1 MLEVIVQ
8 NPRDAYLAEKYGA
21 NRMEVVSAISE
32 GGLTPSYGAIKEIV
46 RASKL
51 PAMMMIRPHSFSFVY
66 DETAKIVMER
76 DIELAKEVGVQGI
89 VYGGITENGAIDQA
103 LLEKVIEW
111 KGDLNLTFHRALE
124 ATKDIEASY
133 QVLRTYGK
141 DINQLLTSGGTAN
154 ALDSLPRLKRWIQD
168 SEAQPDSFQVLVGSG
183 VKPENIA
190 TFQATLNHS
199 DYHVGSAA
207 REANDF
213 SKDILKERID
223 ILQQQI
229 NKD

>member
-46 RASKL
+46 RTSKL

-66 DETAKIVMER
+66 DEAAKIVMER

-111 KGDLNLTFHRALE
+111 KGDLDLTFHRALE

-213 SKDILKERID
+213 SKDILKEKID

>member
-8 NPRDAYLAEKYGA
+8 NPRDAYLAEQYGA

-32 GGLTPSYGAIKEIV
+32 GGLTPSFGAIKEIV
-46 RASKL
+46 HVSNL

-66 DETAKIVMER
+66 DESARIVMER
-76 DIELAKEVGVQGI
+76 DIAFAKEVGVQGI
-89 VYGGITENGAIDQA
+89 VYGGITEDGNIDRA
-103 LLEKVIEW
+103 LLEKVIDW
-111 KGDLNLTFHRALE
+111 KGDLDLTFHRALE

-133 QVLRTYGK
+133 KVLREYGK
-141 DINQLLTSGGTAN
+141 DINQLLTSGGTRS

-168 SEAQPDSFQVLVGSG
+168 SKENPDSFQILVGSG

-190 TFQATLNHS
+190 TFQARLNHT

-207 REANDF
+207 REASDF
-213 SKDILKERID
+213 SKDILKEKID
-223 ILQQQI
+223 TLKQHI
-229 NKD
+229 D

>member
-66 DETAKIVMER
+66 DEAAKIVMER

-111 KGDLNLTFHRALE
+111 KGDLDLTFHRALE

-154 ALDSLPRLKRWIQD
+154 ALDSLPRLKCWIQD

-213 SKDILKERID
+213 SKDILKEKID

>member
-51 PAMMMIRPHSFSFVY
+51 PAMMMIRPHNFSFVY
-66 DETAKIVMER
+66 DDAARIVMER

-89 VYGGITENGAIDQA
+89 VYGGITADGDIDQA
-103 LLEKVIEW
+103 LLEKIIEW
-111 KGDLNLTFHRALE
+111 KGDLDLTFHRALE

-141 DINQLLTSGGTAN
+141 DIKQLLTSGGTAS

-168 SEAQPDSFQVLVGSG
+168 SEAQPDSFQILVGSG

-190 TFQATLNHS
+190 TFQATLNHT

-213 SKDILKERID
+213 SKDILKENID

>member
-21 NRMEVVSAISE
+21 DRMEVVSAISE

-66 DETAKIVMER
+66 DEAARIVMER
-76 DIELAKEVGVQGI
+76 DIELAKEVGVKGI
-89 VYGGITENGAIDQA
+89 VYGGITADGDIDQS

-111 KGDLNLTFHRALE
+111 KGDLDLTFHRALE

-141 DINQLLTSGGTAN
+141 DINQLLTSGGTDS

-168 SEAQPDSFQVLVGSG
+168 SQENPDSFQILVGSG

-190 TFQATLNHS
+190 TFQATLNHT

-207 REANDF
+207 REASDF
-213 SKDILKERID
+213 SKDILKEKIAT
-223 ILQQQI
+223 LQQQI
-229 NKD
+229 NNH

>member
-8 NPRDAYLAEKYGA
+8 NPRDAYLAEQYGA

-32 GGLTPSYGAIKEIV
+32 GGLTTSFGAIKEIV
-46 RASKL
+46 RVSNL

-66 DETAKIVMER
+66 DESARIVMER
-76 DIELAKEVGVQGI
+76 DIAFAKEVGVQGI
-89 VYGGITENGAIDQA
+89 VYGGITEDGNIDRA
-103 LLEKVIEW
+103 LLEKVIDW
-111 KGDLNLTFHRALE
+111 KGDLDLTFHRALE

-133 QVLRTYGK
+133 KVLREYGK
-141 DINQLLTSGGTAN
+141 DINQLLTSGGTRS

-168 SEAQPDSFQVLVGSG
+168 SKENPDSFQILVGSG

-190 TFQATLNHS
+190 TFQATLNHT

-207 REANDF
+207 REASDF
-213 SKDILKERID
+213 SKDILKEKID
-223 ILQQQI
+223 TLKQHI
-229 NKD
+229 D

>member
-8 NPRDAYLAEKYGA
+8 NPRDAYLAEQYGA

-32 GGLTPSYGAIKEIV
+32 GGLTPSFGAIKEIV
-46 RASKL
+46 RVSNL

-66 DETAKIVMER
+66 DESARIVMER
-76 DIELAKEVGVQGI
+76 DIAFAKEVGVQGI
-89 VYGGITENGAIDQA
+89 VYGGITEDGNIDRA
-103 LLEKVIEW
+103 LLEKVIDW
-111 KGDLNLTFHRALE
+111 KGDLDLTFHRALE

-133 QVLRTYGK
+133 KVLREYGK
-141 DINQLLTSGGTAN
+141 GINQLLTSGGTRS

-168 SEAQPDSFQVLVGSG
+168 SKENPDSFQILVGSG

-190 TFQATLNHS
+190 TFQATLNHT

-207 REANDF
+207 REASDF
-213 SKDILKERID
+213 SKDILKEKID
-223 ILQQQI
+223 TLKQHI
-229 NKD
+229 D

>member
-8 NPRDAYLAEKYGA
+8 NPRDAYLAEQYGA

-32 GGLTPSYGAIKEIV
+32 GGLTPSFGAIKEIV
-46 RASKL
+46 RVSNL

-66 DETAKIVMER
+66 DESARIVMER
-76 DIELAKEVGVQGI
+76 DIAFAKEVGVQGI
-89 VYGGITENGAIDQA
+89 VYGGITEDGNIDRA
-103 LLEKVIEW
+103 LLEKVIDW

-133 QVLRTYGK
+133 KVLREYGK
-141 DINQLLTSGGTAN
+141 DINQLLTSGGTRS

-168 SEAQPDSFQVLVGSG
+168 SKENPDSFQILVGSG

-190 TFQATLNHS
+190 TFQATLNHT

-207 REANDF
+207 REASDF
-213 SKDILKERID
+213 SKDILKEKID
-223 ILQQQI
+223 TLKQHIE
-229 NKD
+229 

>member
-8 NPRDAYLAEKYGA
+8 NPRDAYLAEQYGA

-32 GGLTPSYGAIKEIV
+32 GGLTPSFGAIKEIV
-46 RASKL
+46 HVSNL

-66 DETAKIVMER
+66 DESARIVMER
-76 DIELAKEVGVQGI
+76 DIAFAKEVGVQGI
-89 VYGGITENGAIDQA
+89 VYGGITEDGNIDRA
-103 LLEKVIEW
+103 LLEKVIDW
-111 KGDLNLTFHRALE
+111 KGDLDLTFHRALE

-133 QVLRTYGK
+133 KVLREYGK
-141 DINQLLTSGGTAN
+141 DINQLLTSGGTRS

-168 SEAQPDSFQVLVGSG
+168 SKENPDSFQILVGSG

-190 TFQATLNHS
+190 TFQATLNHT

-207 REANDF
+207 REASDF
-213 SKDILKERID
+213 SKDILKEKID
-223 ILQQQI
+223 TLKQHI
-229 NKD
+229 D

>member
-8 NPRDAYLAEKYGA
+8 NPRDAYLAEQYGA

-32 GGLTPSYGAIKEIV
+32 GGLTPSFGAIKEIV
-46 RASKL
+46 RVSNL

-66 DETAKIVMER
+66 DESARIVMER
-76 DIELAKEVGVQGI
+76 DIAFAKEVGVQGI
-89 VYGGITENGAIDQA
+89 VYGGITEDGNIDRA
-103 LLEKVIEW
+103 LLEKVIDW
-111 KGDLNLTFHRALE
+111 KGDLDLTFHRALE

-133 QVLRTYGK
+133 KVLREYGK
-141 DINQLLTSGGTAN
+141 DIDQLLTSGGTRS

-168 SEAQPDSFQVLVGSG
+168 SKENPDSFQILVGSG

-190 TFQATLNHS
+190 TFQATLNHT

-207 REANDF
+207 REASDF
-213 SKDILKERID
+213 SKDILKEKID
-223 ILQQQI
+223 TLKQHI
-229 NKD
+229 D

>member
-8 NPRDAYLAEKYGA
+8 NPRDAYLAEQYGA

-32 GGLTPSYGAIKEIV
+32 GGLTPSFGAIKEIV
-46 RASKL
+46 RVSNL

-66 DETAKIVMER
+66 DESARIVMER
-76 DIELAKEVGVQGI
+76 DIAFAKEVGVQGI
-89 VYGGITENGAIDQA
+89 VYGGITEDGNIDRA
-103 LLEKVIEW
+103 LLEKVIDW
-111 KGDLNLTFHRALE
+111 KGDLDLTFHRALE

-133 QVLRTYGK
+133 KVLREYGK
-141 DINQLLTSGGTAN
+141 DINQLLTSGGTRS

-168 SEAQPDSFQVLVGSG
+168 SKENPDSFQILVGSG

-190 TFQATLNHS
+190 TFQATLNHT

-207 REANDF
+207 REASDF
-213 SKDILKERID
+213 SKDILKEKID
-223 ILQQQI
+223 TLKQYI
-229 NKD
+229 D

>member
-8 NPRDAYLAEKYGA
+8 NPRDAYLAEQYGA

-32 GGLTPSYGAIKEIV
+32 GGLTPSFGAIKEIV
-46 RASKL
+46 RVSNL

-66 DETAKIVMER
+66 DESARIVMER
-76 DIELAKEVGVQGI
+76 DIAFAKEVGVQGI
-89 VYGGITENGAIDQA
+89 VYGGITEDGNIDRA
-103 LLEKVIEW
+103 LLEKVIDW
-111 KGDLNLTFHRALE
+111 KGDLDLTFHRALE

-133 QVLRTYGK
+133 KVLREYGK
-141 DINQLLTSGGTAN
+141 DINQLLTSGGTRS

-168 SEAQPDSFQVLVGSG
+168 SKENPDSFQILVGSG

-190 TFQATLNHS
+190 TFKATLNHT

-207 REANDF
+207 REASDF
-213 SKDILKERID
+213 SKDILKGKID
-223 ILQQQI
+223 TLKQHIE
-229 NKD
+229 

>member
-46 RASKL
+46 GASNL
-51 PAMMMIRPHSFSFVY
+51 PAMMMIRPHSFSFIY
-66 DETAKIVMER
+66 DEPARIVMER
-76 DIELAKEVGVQGI
+76 DIELAKEAGVKGI
-89 VYGGITENGAIDQA
+89 VYGGITADGDIDQA

-111 KGDLNLTFHRALE
+111 KGDLDLTFHRALE

-141 DINQLLTSGGTAN
+141 DINQLLTSGGTAS
-154 ALDSLPRLKRWIQD
+154 ALDSLPRLKRWIED
-168 SEAQPDSFQVLVGSG
+168 SQKKPDSFQILVGSG

-190 TFQATLNHS
+190 TFQTTLNHT

-207 REANDF
+207 REASDF
-213 SKDILKERID
+213 SKDILKEKIAT
-223 ILQQQI
+223 LQQQI
-229 NKD
+229 NKH

>member
-8 NPRDAYLAEKYGA
+8 NPRDAYLAEQYGA

-32 GGLTPSYGAIKEIV
+32 GGLTPSFGAIKEIV
-46 RASKL
+46 RVSNL

-66 DETAKIVMER
+66 DESARIVMER
-76 DIELAKEVGVQGI
+76 DIAFAKEVGVQGI
-89 VYGGITENGAIDQA
+89 VYGGITEDGNIDRA
-103 LLEKVIEW
+103 LLEKVIDW
-111 KGDLNLTFHRALE
+111 KGDLDLTFHRALE

-133 QVLRTYGK
+133 KVLREYGK
-141 DINQLLTSGGTAN
+141 DINQLLTSGGTRS

-168 SEAQPDSFQVLVGSG
+168 SKENPDSFQILVGSG

-190 TFQATLNHS
+190 TFQATLNHT

-207 REANDF
+207 REASDF
-213 SKDILKERID
+213 SKDILKEKID
-223 ILQQQI
+223 TLKQHI
-229 NKD
+229 D

>member
-66 DETAKIVMER
+66 DDAARIVMER

-89 VYGGITENGAIDQA
+89 VYGGITADGDIDQA
-103 LLEKVIEW
+103 LLEKIIEW
-111 KGDLNLTFHRALE
+111 KGDLDLTFHRALE

-141 DINQLLTSGGTAN
+141 DIKQLLTSGGTAS

-168 SEAQPDSFQVLVGSG
+168 SEAQPDSFQILVGSG
-183 VKPENIA
+183 VKAENIA
-190 TFQATLNHS
+190 TFQATLNHT

-213 SKDILKERID
+213 SKDILKENID

>member
-8 NPRDAYLAEKYGA
+8 NPRDAYLAEQYGA

-32 GGLTPSYGAIKEIV
+32 GGLTPSFGAIKEIV
-46 RASKL
+46 RVSNL

-66 DETAKIVMER
+66 DESARIVMER
-76 DIELAKEVGVQGI
+76 DIAFAKEVGVQGI
-89 VYGGITENGAIDQA
+89 VYGGISEDGNIDRA
-103 LLEKVIEW
+103 LLEKVIDW
-111 KGDLNLTFHRALE
+111 KGDLDLTFHRALE

-133 QVLRTYGK
+133 KVLREYGK
-141 DINQLLTSGGTAN
+141 DINQLLTSGGTRS

-168 SEAQPDSFQVLVGSG
+168 SKENPDSFQILVGSG

-190 TFQATLNHS
+190 TFQATLNHT

-207 REANDF
+207 REASDF
-213 SKDILKERID
+213 SKDILKEKID
-223 ILQQQI
+223 TLKQHI
-229 NKD
+229 D

>member
-66 DETAKIVMER
+66 DDAARIVMER

-89 VYGGITENGAIDQA
+89 VYGGITADGDIDQA
-103 LLEKVIEW
+103 LLEKIIEW
-111 KGDLNLTFHRALE
+111 KGDLDLTFHRALE

-141 DINQLLTSGGTAN
+141 DIKHLLTSGGTAS

-168 SEAQPDSFQVLVGSG
+168 SEAQPDSFQILVGSG

-190 TFQATLNHS
+190 TFQATLNHT

-213 SKDILKERID
+213 SKDILKENID

>member
-8 NPRDAYLAEKYGA
+8 NPRDAYLAEQYGA

-32 GGLTPSYGAIKEIV
+32 GGLTPSFGAIKEIV
-46 RASKL
+46 RVSNL

-66 DETAKIVMER
+66 DESARIVMER
-76 DIELAKEVGVQGI
+76 DIAFAKEVGVQGI
-89 VYGGITENGAIDQA
+89 VYGGITEDGNIDRA
-103 LLEKVIEW
+103 LLEKVIDW
-111 KGDLNLTFHRALE
+111 KGDLDLTFHRALE

-133 QVLRTYGK
+133 KVLREYGK
-141 DINQLLTSGGTAN
+141 DINQLLTSGGTRS

-168 SEAQPDSFQVLVGSG
+168 SKENPDSFQILVGSG

-190 TFQATLNHS
+190 TFQATLNHT

-207 REANDF
+207 REASDF
-213 SKDILKERID
+213 SKDILKEKINTLKQHID
-223 ILQQQI
+223 
-229 NKD
+229 

>member
-46 RASKL
+46 GASNL

-66 DETAKIVMER
+66 DEPARIVMER
-76 DIELAKEVGVQGI
+76 DIELAKEAGVKGI
-89 VYGGITENGAIDQA
+89 VYGGITADGDIDQA

-111 KGDLNLTFHRALE
+111 KGDLDLTFHRALE

-141 DINQLLTSGGTAN
+141 DINQLLTSGGTAS
-154 ALDSLPRLKRWIQD
+154 ALDSLPRLKRWIED
-168 SEAQPDSFQVLVGSG
+168 SQKNPDSFQILVGSG

-190 TFQATLNHS
+190 TFQSTLNHT

-207 REANDF
+207 REASDF
-213 SKDILKERID
+213 SKDILKEKID
-223 ILQQQI
+223 TLQQQI
-229 NKD
+229 NKQ

>member
-66 DETAKIVMER
+66 DEAAKIVMER

-89 VYGGITENGAIDQA
+89 VYGGITAGGDIDQA

-111 KGDLNLTFHRALE
+111 KGDLDLTFHRALE

-141 DINQLLTSGGTAN
+141 DIKQLLTSGGTAS
-154 ALDSLPRLKRWIQD
+154 ALDSLPR
-168 SEAQPDSFQVLVGSG
+168 
-183 VKPENIA
+183 
-190 TFQATLNHS
+190 
-199 DYHVGSAA
+199 
-207 REANDF
+207 
-213 SKDILKERID
+213 
-223 ILQQQI
+223 
-229 NKD
+229 

>member
-66 DETAKIVMER
+66 DEAAKIVMER

-213 SKDILKERID
+213 SKDILKEKSIFYS
-223 ILQQQI
+223 
-229 NKD
+229 NK

>member
-51 PAMMMIRPHSFSFVY
+51 PAMMMIRPYSFSFVY
-66 DETAKIVMER
+66 DKAARIVMER

-89 VYGGITENGAIDQA
+89 VYGGITENGEIDQA

-111 KGDLNLTFHRALE
+111 KGDLDLTFHRALE

-168 SEAQPDSFQVLVGSG
+168 SEAQPDSFQILVGSG

-213 SKDILKERID
+213 SKDILKEKID

>member
-66 DETAKIVMER
+66 DEAAKIIMER

-141 DINQLLTSGGTAN
+141 DINQLLTSGGTVN

-213 SKDILKERID
+213 SKDILKEKID

>member
-8 NPRDAYLAEKYGA
+8 NPRDAYLAEQYGA

-32 GGLTPSYGAIKEIV
+32 GGLTPSFGAIKEIV
-46 RASKL
+46 RGSNL

-66 DETAKIVMER
+66 DESARIVMER
-76 DIELAKEVGVQGI
+76 DIAFAKEVGVQGI
-89 VYGGITENGAIDQA
+89 VYGGITEDGNIDRA
-103 LLEKVIEW
+103 LLEKVIDW
-111 KGDLNLTFHRALE
+111 KGDLDLTFHRALE

-133 QVLRTYGK
+133 KVLREYGK
-141 DINQLLTSGGTAN
+141 DINQLLTSGGTRS

-168 SEAQPDSFQVLVGSG
+168 SKENPDSFQILVGSG

-190 TFQATLNHS
+190 TFQATLNHT

-207 REANDF
+207 REASDF
-213 SKDILKERID
+213 SKDILKEKID
-223 ILQQQI
+223 TLKQHI
-229 NKD
+229 D

>member
-66 DETAKIVMER
+66 DEAAKIVMER

-154 ALDSLPRLKRWIQD
+154 ALDSLPRLKRLIQD

-213 SKDILKERID
+213 SKDILKEKID

>member
-8 NPRDAYLAEKYGA
+8 NPRDAYLAEKYGT

-66 DETAKIVMER
+66 DEPARIVMER
-76 DIELAKEVGVQGI
+76 DIELAKEVGVKGI
-89 VYGGITENGAIDQA
+89 VYGGITEDGNIDQE

-111 KGDLNLTFHRALE
+111 KGDLDLTFHRALE

-133 QVLRTYGK
+133 QVLRTYGQ
-141 DINQLLTSGGTAN
+141 DINQLLTSGGTAS
-154 ALDSLPRLKRWIQD
+154 ALDSLPRLKQWIND
-168 SEAQPDSFQVLVGSG
+168 SKENPSSFKILVGSG

-190 TFQATLNHS
+190 IFQETLNHT

-207 REANDF
+207 RETNDF
-213 SKDILKERID
+213 AKDILKEKIN
-223 ILQQQI
+223 ILKQHI
-229 NKD
+229 NQD

>member
-8 NPRDAYLAEKYGA
+8 NPRDAYLAEQYGA

-32 GGLTPSYGAIKEIV
+32 GGLTPSFGAIKEIV
-46 RASKL
+46 RVSNL

-66 DETAKIVMER
+66 DESARIVMER
-76 DIELAKEVGVQGI
+76 DIAFAKEVGVQGI
-89 VYGGITENGAIDQA
+89 VYGGITEDGNIDRA
-103 LLEKVIEW
+103 LLEKVIDW

-133 QVLRTYGK
+133 KVLREYGK
-141 DINQLLTSGGTAN
+141 DINQLLTSGGTRS

-168 SEAQPDSFQVLVGSG
+168 SKENPDSFQILVGSG

-190 TFQATLNHS
+190 TFQATLNHT

-207 REANDF
+207 REASDF
-213 SKDILKERID
+213 SKDILKEKID
-223 ILQQQI
+223 TLKQHI
-229 NKD
+229 D

>member
-8 NPRDAYLAEKYGA
+8 NPRDAYLAEQYGA

-32 GGLTPSYGAIKEIV
+32 GGLTPSFGAIKEIV
-46 RASKL
+46 RVSNL

-66 DETAKIVMER
+66 DESARIVMER
-76 DIELAKEVGVQGI
+76 DIAFAKEVGVQGI
-89 VYGGITENGAIDQA
+89 VYGGITEDGNIDRV
-103 LLEKVIEW
+103 LLEKVIDW
-111 KGDLNLTFHRALE
+111 KGDLDLTFHRALE

-133 QVLRTYGK
+133 KVLREYGK
-141 DINQLLTSGGTAN
+141 DINQLLTSGGTRS

-168 SEAQPDSFQVLVGSG
+168 SKENPDSFQILVGSG

-190 TFQATLNHS
+190 TFQATLNHT

-207 REANDF
+207 REASDF
-213 SKDILKERID
+213 SKDILKEKID
-223 ILQQQI
+223 TLKQHI
-229 NKD
+229 D

>member
-8 NPRDAYLAEKYGA
+8 NPRDAYLAEQYGA

-32 GGLTPSYGAIKEIV
+32 GGLTPSFGAIKEIIRV
-46 RASKL
+46 SNL

-66 DETAKIVMER
+66 DESARIVMER
-76 DIELAKEVGVQGI
+76 DIAFAKEVGVQGI
-89 VYGGITENGAIDQA
+89 VYGGITEDGNIDRA
-103 LLEKVIEW
+103 LLEKVIDW
-111 KGDLNLTFHRALE
+111 KGDLDLTFHRALE

-133 QVLRTYGK
+133 KVLREYGK
-141 DINQLLTSGGTAN
+141 DINQLLTSGGTRS

-168 SEAQPDSFQVLVGSG
+168 SKENPDSFQILVGSG

-190 TFQATLNHS
+190 TFQATLNHT

-207 REANDF
+207 REASDF
-213 SKDILKERID
+213 SKDILKEKID
-223 ILQQQI
+223 TLKQHI
-229 NKD
+229 D

>member
-8 NPRDAYLAEKYGA
+8 NPRDAYLAEQYGA

-32 GGLTPSYGAIKEIV
+32 GGLTPSFGAIKEIV
-46 RASKL
+46 RLSNL

-66 DETAKIVMER
+66 DESARIVMER
-76 DIELAKEVGVQGI
+76 DIAFAKEAGVQGI
-89 VYGGITENGAIDQA
+89 VYGGITEDGNIDRA
-103 LLEKVIEW
+103 LLEKVIDW
-111 KGDLNLTFHRALE
+111 KGDLDLTFHRALE

-133 QVLRTYGK
+133 KVLREYGK
-141 DINQLLTSGGTAN
+141 DINQLLTSGGTRS

-168 SEAQPDSFQVLVGSG
+168 SKENPDSFQILVGSG

-190 TFQATLNHS
+190 TFQATLNHT

-207 REANDF
+207 REASDF
-213 SKDILKERID
+213 SKDILKEKID
-223 ILQQQI
+223 TLKQHI
-229 NKD
+229 D